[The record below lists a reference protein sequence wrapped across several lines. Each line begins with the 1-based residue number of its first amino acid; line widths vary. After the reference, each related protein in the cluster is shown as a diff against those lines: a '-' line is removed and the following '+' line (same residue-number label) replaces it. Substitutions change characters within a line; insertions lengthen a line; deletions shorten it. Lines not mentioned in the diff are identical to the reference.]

1 MREVAIRERKLRPR
15 GQLLQDADRLLC
27 RLERLGTATD
37 VSEKSR
43 KRPHRLAHA
52 PPVVE
57 LSIKVEGGV
66 LRLERFVEL
75 AAQVARVRSPL
86 LHAREHFVRRV
97 LSLPN
102 RARHVSSGLTMRA
115 QR

>member
-1 MREVAIRERKLRPR
+1 AIRERKLRPR
-15 GQLLQDADRLLC
+15 GQLLQDADRLLR

-75 AAQVARVRSPL
+75 AAQLARVRSPPPHAASPSGSREATRPPQAGRARGGKRL
-86 LHAREHFVRRV
+86 LRHAR
-97 LSLPN
+97 
-102 RARHVSSGLTMRA
+102 
-115 QR
+115 